1 MQGNIAPK
9 ANVWG
14 DVKDAVSSASISSM
28 NTMCQYE
35 VLPAASVHSAF
46 IPRRDSWDEN
56 QVGVMDPAE
65 FCAAQMHRPSEQTPM
80 PGRMHGDCQVSAFLW
95 APLGSVLKT
104 TSYHC
109 TGSNGWPP
117 GENRTASGPHLPI
130 CSEPSPRGP
139 TWSFPMPDLRARN
152 TAPESQ
158 PQGNLR
164 PQARRHC
171 YSSRSQKG
179 SI

>member
-65 FCAAQMHRPSEQTPM
+65 IALYAEEALLSPI
-80 PGRMHGDCQVSAFLW
+80 
-95 APLGSVLKT
+95 
-104 TSYHC
+104 
-109 TGSNGWPP
+109 
-117 GENRTASGPHLPI
+117 TAG
-130 CSEPSPRGP
+130 
-139 TWSFPMPDLRARN
+139 
-152 TAPESQ
+152 
-158 PQGNLR
+158 
-164 PQARRHC
+164 
-171 YSSRSQKG
+171 
-179 SI
+179 